1 MKFTPFFAVLLLM
14 QTAFGQS
21 TDSSIIII
29 DFLKKADSIQAVY
42 PPVYQDTALRI
53 MNLNPYFTIHEDSVI
68 NYDLAI
74 NKESKDYFWF
84 IQKSPVGVRLD
95 RKSGNLT
102 IRGDKALFKTGRL
115 QYDIPYSV
123 RIGVQNLHNPTDRVD
138 TAFTIL
144 FYSTEVVVSK
154 VKPATSALINVEEGD
169 SVQFRVLCDEGS
181 FPLEQISMNTSMPLS
196 NFIAVKKCSDEFK
209 WVVPFGIFRE
219 NDTAK
224 VKSVIIDF
232 IGTDKFY
239 NKDTA
244 SIRINIRPGINFS
257 VRNLAHKRISDE
269 FENYIRYLKFQF
281 FQVSGRVK
289 RTKKIRTTFDISS
302 STTAFA
308 GTIISTTSE
317 AGSSGASWG
326 RIMPSVGLTLVP
338 IKEATAPNNVQQ
350 QNTATQI
357 RSEARRLEFFLGE
370 NQLNGDRD
378 EAVLAKIKRLQDELK
393 KAKLQFLDL
402 DPVDAQDYMDKDI
415 DKFFDDPKVNKKYR
429 IKVK

>member
-1 MKFTPFFAVLLLM
+1 MKFTPLIAVLLLA
-14 QTAFGQS
+14 QTAFGQIKDS
-21 TDSSIIII
+21 THLLSDT
-29 DFLKKADSIQAVY
+29 LKRQDTILIVL

-53 MNLNPYFTIHEDSVI
+53 MNLNPYFTIHEDSVV

-84 IQKSPVGVRLD
+84 IQKSPLGVRLD
-95 RKSGNLT
+95 KKSGNLT
-102 IRGDKALFKTGRL
+102 IKGDKALFKTGRL
-115 QYDIPYSV
+115 KYDIPYQV
-123 RIGVQNLHNPTDRVD
+123 QIGVQNLHNPTDRVD
-138 TAFTIL
+138 TSFTIL

-154 VKPATSALINVEEGD
+154 VKPSTSSIINVEEGD

-196 NFIAVKKCSDEFK
+196 NFSTVKKCNDEFK

-224 VKSVIIDF
+224 VKFVLVDF

-244 SIRINIRPGINFS
+244 SIRINIKPGINFP

-269 FENYIRYLKFQF
+269 FENYIKYLKFQF
-281 FQVSGRVK
+281 FEVSGKVK
-289 RTKKIRTTFDISS
+289 RTKKVRTTFDISS

-308 GTIISTTSE
+308 GTIISSTSE

-338 IKEATAPNNVQQ
+338 IKEATAPNNIQQ

-370 NQLNGDRD
+370 NQLSGDRD
-378 EAVLAKIKRLQDELK
+378 AEVLAKIKRLQDELK

-402 DPVDAQDYMDKDI
+402 DPVDAKEYMNKDI
-415 DKFFDDPKVNKKYR
+415 DKFFNDPKVNKKYR